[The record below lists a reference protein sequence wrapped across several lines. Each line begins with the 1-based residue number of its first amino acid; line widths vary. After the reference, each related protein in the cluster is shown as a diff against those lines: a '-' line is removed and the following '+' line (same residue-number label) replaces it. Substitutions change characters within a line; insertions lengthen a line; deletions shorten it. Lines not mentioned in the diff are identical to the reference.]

1 MLHKIKFQ
9 NNVTM
14 CHYNRDQKK
23 KKNELSEPL
32 IAVLEEV
39 LKIQA

>member
-23 KKNELSEPL
+23 KKKKMNGVSR
-32 IAVLEEV
+32 
-39 LKIQA
+39 

>member
-1 MLHKIKFQ
+1 MLQCAIIIEIKKK
-9 NNVTM
+9 
-14 CHYNRDQKK
+14 KK
-23 KKNELSEPL
+23 KKNERSEPL